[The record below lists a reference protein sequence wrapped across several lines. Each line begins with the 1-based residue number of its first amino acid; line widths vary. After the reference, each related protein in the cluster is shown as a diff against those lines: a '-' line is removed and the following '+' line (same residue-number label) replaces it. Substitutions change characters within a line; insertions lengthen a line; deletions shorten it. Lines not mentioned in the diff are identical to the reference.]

1 MPEVWDYC
9 IGESASIPHDLK
21 SIADA
26 SYRELCQRASV
37 DDPFAK
43 KYVGNKFF
51 GGDISVVCSTKRN
64 TMRKWWGITYSFGD
78 IADRVHIQRRS
89 ASWAKTASGEVLS
102 DVTIRRGMRL
112 EVVQVR
118 MEKVR
123 P

>member
-1 MPEVWDYC
+1 MPEIWDYC
-9 IGESASIPHDLK
+9 IGESASIPRDLK
-21 SIADA
+21 DIADT

-37 DDPFAK
+37 DELFAK

-51 GGDISVVCSTKRN
+51 GGDVSVVCSTKRN
-64 TMRKWWGITYSFGD
+64 TIRKWWGITYSFGD

-89 ASWAKTASGEVLS
+89 ASWAKKMSGEALVN
-102 DVTIRRGMRL
+102 VAIRRGMRL

-118 MEKVR
+118 MEKIR